1 MQVLV
6 IESEVSHIFSI
17 VCIDACQ
24 GVFATSAIAQ
34 ASGASVDRA
43 KRWSFWNLQSLKTKR
58 LLFSPISTK
67 TVI

>member
-43 KRWSFWNLQSLKTKR
+43 KR
-58 LLFSPISTK
+58 
-67 TVI
+67 